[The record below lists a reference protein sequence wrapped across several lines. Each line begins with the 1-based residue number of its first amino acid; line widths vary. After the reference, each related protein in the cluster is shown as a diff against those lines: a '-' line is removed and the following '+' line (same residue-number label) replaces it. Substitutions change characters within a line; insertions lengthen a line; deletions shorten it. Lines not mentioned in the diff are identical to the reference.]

1 MAKQNTEG
9 WHEHKACL
17 RLPAIITIDAMAE
30 LLKTQSWQKIKVK
43 QLDFSQVEK
52 VDSAILALVLFW
64 YQQLG
69 EVIEL
74 LAVPDDL
81 QVLIDL
87 YDLHDICTISSKS

>member
-1 MAKQNTEG
+1 MAKQNTVG
-9 WHEHKACL
+9 WNEHKACL
-17 RLPAIITIDAMAE
+17 QLPAIITIDAMAE

-87 YDLHDICTISSKS
+87 YDLQDICTISPKS